1 MLHAGRWSD
10 MALFPLVSNFENDF
24 VIQLLPVDT
33 DDTMDQVAEKAAFH
47 SVARRMWELPEGTVL
62 RVREQD
68 APEPLA
74 RDTTV
79 LASGLGPM
87 ACIVVYAE

>member
-1 MLHAGRWSD
+1 

-33 DDTMDQVAEKAAFH
+33 DDTMDQVADKAAFH
-47 SVARRMWELPEGTVL
+47 SVARRMWDLPDGTVL

-68 APEPLA
+68 TQQPFA

-79 LASGLGPM
+79 AASGMGPM
-87 ACIVVYAE
+87 TCIVVYAE

>member
-1 MLHAGRWSD
+1 

-47 SVARRMWELPEGTVL
+47 SVARRMWELPDGTVL

-68 APEPLA
+68 TQQPFP
-74 RDTTV
+74 RDATV
-79 LASGLGPM
+79 AASGMGPM

>member
-1 MLHAGRWSD
+1 

-47 SVARRMWELPEGTVL
+47 SVGRRMWNLPDGAVL

-68 APEPLA
+68 ANEPFA

-79 LASGLGPM
+79 AASGLGPM
-87 ACIVVYAE
+87 ACIVVYTE

>member
-1 MLHAGRWSD
+1 

-62 RVREQD
+62 RVKEQD
-68 APEPLA
+68 SPQPFA
-74 RDTTV
+74 RDVTV
-79 LASGLGPM
+79 AASGIGPM
-87 ACIVVYAE
+87 TCIVVYAE